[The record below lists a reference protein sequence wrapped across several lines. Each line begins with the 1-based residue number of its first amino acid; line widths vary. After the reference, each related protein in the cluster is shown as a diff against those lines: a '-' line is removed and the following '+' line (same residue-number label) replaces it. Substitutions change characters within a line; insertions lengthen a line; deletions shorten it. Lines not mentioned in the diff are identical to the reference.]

1 MAKKLFAGHFDKAAI
16 QRVIL
21 QLDQAKARKRKQG
34 AARRMALKARRKQE
48 RMAAKAEAI
57 ARENMSLATRNL
69 LRTKYGLAGWKVLC
83 VRMAPGVWYDFGQL
97 RALMAEFER
106 NSMKAWVMHKMP
118 KLGMIERAG
127 NPDFYE
133 DPNNPAL
140 IVPRYLYRLTPEAV
154 DMAAQWRIELGEGA
168 GEVEYP

>member
-34 AARRMALKARRKQE
+34 AARRMALKARRKRE

-57 ARENMSLATRNL
+57 AREKSGKALSSHM
-69 LRTKYGLAGWKVLC
+69 RTKYAIAGWKVLC

-106 NSMKAWVMHKMP
+106 GSLKAWVMHKMP
-118 KLGMIERAG
+118 KLEMLERAG

-140 IVPRYLYRLTPEAV
+140 IVPRYLYRLTPQAV
-154 DMAAQWRIELGEGA
+154 EKAAQWRIELGEGA